1 MMQAMGSQRVR
12 HDWVTEL
19 NSGKEHRASQK
30 KKKIELP
37 LPACL
42 VTQACLNLGDPMD
55 CILPGSYIHGIS
67 QARILEWVAISFS
80 RGSCPPRG
88 WTHVSCIVGRFF
100 TIWATTDY
108 QRTIILPNN
117 STPQYISEKTLTQKD
132 TCTPM
137 FIAALF
143 TAKVWKQPKYPSV
156 DGWIKNL
163 WDIVFT
169 CIEQLQLHATNS
181 GKFSFHFYSITNI
194 F

>member
-1 MMQAMGSQRVR
+1 MWSQRVR

-19 NSGKEHRASQK
+19 NSGKEHRASRK

-88 WTHVSCIVGRFF
+88 WTHVSCIVGRLF

-137 FIAALF
+137 FIVALF
-143 TAKVWKQPKYPSV
+143 TAKVWKPPKCTLI
-156 DGWIKNL
+156 DEWICMMEHHRVIKKNGILLL
-163 WDIVFT
+163 W
-169 CIEQLQLHATNS
+169 LY
-181 GKFSFHFYSITNI
+181 G
-194 F
+194 